1 MSAEQGWTALVL
13 AGSRPGV
20 DPFAEEHGAA
30 VKALIPV
37 AGEPMVVH
45 PVRALL
51 ASPQVREVRVL
62 SQQPDLLEPVLPSD
76 PRLRQSTSSG
86 TIAETLLAICDDPA
100 TQWPLLVTTADHVLL
115 DREMV
120 AEFTRASAG
129 ADVAVA
135 LVERRPL
142 LARFPD
148 AQRTWL
154 KFRGGAYSGANLF
167 SLTSPRARAAIAQ
180 WRAVEQDRKRGW
192 RVVAQFG
199 LPLLLGAVLR
209 LRTIHQTA
217 AALGRKLAITLRPI
231 ELSNPIAAVDVDKQ
245 ADLELVERI
254 LAGQA

>member
-20 DPFAEEHGAA
+20 DPFAEAHGAA

-51 ASPQVREVRVL
+51 ASPQVRDVRVL
-62 SQQPDLLEPVLPSD
+62 SQRPDLLEPVLPAD
-76 PRLRQSTSSG
+76 ARLQHSVSSG
-86 TIAETLLAICDDPA
+86 TIAETLLAICGDPE
-100 TQWPLLVTTADHVLL
+100 TPWPLLVTTADHVLL
-115 DREMV
+115 D

-167 SLTSPRARAAIAQ
+167 ALTSPRARAAIAQ
-180 WRAVEQDRKRGW
+180 WRAVEQDRKKGW

-217 AALGRKLAITLRPI
+217 AALGRKLGLTLRAI
-231 ELSNPIAAVDVDKQ
+231 ELRNPIAAVDVDKQ